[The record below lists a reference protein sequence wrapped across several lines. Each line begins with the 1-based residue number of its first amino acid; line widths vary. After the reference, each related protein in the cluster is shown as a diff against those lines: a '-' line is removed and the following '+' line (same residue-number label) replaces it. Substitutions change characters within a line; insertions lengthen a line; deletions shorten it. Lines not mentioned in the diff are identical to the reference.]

1 MRENKQHSALYQGW
15 VQHRRAAPKH
25 DFKYPIFMAYLD
37 LDEVGEVFAQHPLWS
52 RERWNAVSFR
62 RSDYMSGEQDLRDT
76 VRKRIA
82 RDGIEPPRG
91 AVRMLTHLRYFGY
104 CFNPVTFY
112 FCFNTDGRLEVIV
125 AEITNTPWDE
135 RFSYVLDVR
144 QVEPQGKSY
153 TFDFQKDFHVSP
165 FLDMHYR
172 YRWTFTDPSEHLV
185 VHMKNLDGDHVD
197 FDATLSL
204 EHRAM
209 SRANMGAIITAYPL
223 MTLKVV
229 AGIYWQAFLL
239 WSKRARFFT
248 HPSKRSLQE
257 QRHARKSE

>member
-1 MRENKQHSALYQGW
+1 MSANGLHSALYQGW

-37 LDEVGEVFAQHPLWS
+37 LDEIDTAFSRHPLWS
-52 RERWNAVSFR
+52 KERWNAVSFR
-62 RSDYMSGEQDLRDT
+62 RSDYMTGEENLRDT

-82 RDGIEPPRG
+82 REGIEPPLG

-112 FCFNTDGRLEVIV
+112 FCFSAEGCLEVIV

-144 QVEPQGKSY
+144 QTQAKGKSY
-153 TFDFQKDFHVSP
+153 TFEFQKDFHVSP

-172 YRWTFTDPSEHLV
+172 YRWTFTDPGKHLV
-185 VHMKNLDGDHVD
+185 VHMKNLDGEQVD

-204 EHRAM
+204 DHRPM
-209 SRANMGAIITAYPL
+209 NRLEMGKVITAYPL

-229 AGIYWQAFLL
+229 TAIYWQAFVL
-239 WSKRARFFT
+239 WVKRAQFFT

-257 QRHARKSE
+257 QKHARKSE